1 MPGARKDSPNPVGHG
16 HAGHWA
22 GWAGRR
28 GGEGGLREAG
38 EAEDGRRDHSRRIG
52 PCSLRAQWAFP
63 RPWPRAIATGSRL
76 KGSVVRRPRAR
87 RPHQLSRGFR
97 GPSTLTLPAG
107 RRELCTGWSASA
119 SSLGAALSCPQITL
133 GLETPRGPGRQSSP
147 TLYDPTDCSPPGSSV
162 LGILQTKN
170 TGVGCHVLLQEIL
183 LTQGWNLGLPHCRQT
198 LYLLSYQESPGTQ
211 ESLSFKGYPPTQVSP
226 TPPGCGSPGLSAEG
240 PRGRSAFQPAQPT
253 PHNSWGLSLELRS
266 FGR

>member
-1 MPGARKDSPNPVGHG
+1 MGRPGGKGAFRSLASCLKQAWRRAPFYGVNSCRVPERIHPTPSDTDTRGRERRPLRTVWP
-16 HAGHWA
+16 HWA

-76 KGSVVRRPRAR
+76 KGSVARRPQAL

-107 RRELCTGWSASA
+107 RRELCTGWSAPA

-133 GLETPRGPGRQSSP
+133 GLETPRGPGRVASDS
-147 TLYDPTDCSPPGSSV
+147 LR
-162 LGILQTKN
+162 
-170 TGVGCHVLLQEIL
+170 
-183 LTQGWNLGLPHCRQT
+183 PHR
-198 LYLLSYQESPGTQ
+198 L
-211 ESLSFKGYPPTQVSP
+211 
-226 TPPGCGSPGLSAEG
+226 
-240 PRGRSAFQPAQPT
+240 
-253 PHNSWGLSLELRS
+253 
-266 FGR
+266 